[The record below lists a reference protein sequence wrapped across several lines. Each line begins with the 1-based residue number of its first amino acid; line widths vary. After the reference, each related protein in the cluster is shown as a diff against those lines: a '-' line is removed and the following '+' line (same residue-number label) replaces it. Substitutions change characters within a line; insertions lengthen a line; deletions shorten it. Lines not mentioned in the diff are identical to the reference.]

1 MINSKI
7 YFLFSI
13 GPVQEFIAAG
23 RKSRDLFSG
32 SLMLSYL
39 SAKALEAIKEHS
51 NAYGYIANTV
61 FPSLNDEKNYA
72 DSSVPNRFLFSFKNY
87 SLDKIAETAEAAEKA
102 IHCEFDKII
111 EHAKNKFAD
120 IYKNDNVWN
129 TYWDEQ
135 KNNFLEIYWAAMETN
150 EDYSR
155 IYNRLENLMGQRKA
169 LRNFNELNNG
179 NNEKGQPGLK
189 CSLIQNLS
197 AVHPTKEKPNDFWRN
212 VIDKYPHLIGDL
224 TGKEP
229 LSAIALAKRFFIDY
243 LIKNN
248 AVKDGSDKYPS
259 TTTIAV
265 STFNKAII
273 NNYAKISDEAKSN
286 IKEFVKAVR
295 ALQEAKYGPRGKISI
310 TNMPFL
316 IDKNTELKDYLKIEG
331 DFLFEEMVKNE
342 FKSNGHEI
350 DGKIKSVNET
360 AKQIIKEVKKIS
372 GKSISKYY
380 AIIYF
385 DGDKMGEKL
394 SSENVTT
401 ISENL
406 RRFSARNNNSDLTL
420 RNVYQVIEEDHIG
433 KVVYSGGDDVLA
445 FISLEDCLSAA
456 FALRKSFTGFMGP
469 GYEASA
475 GIAIAHHQTDLRQVL
490 NAARKAEEYAKNA
503 LGRNSLAIA
512 LMKRSGISTITGT
525 KWDLEKNNIDSIVE
539 FSEFIR
545 TGKIS
550 TGFIFDLIN
559 EIDGLS
565 VFEESVDAI
574 LPEIKRLLFRHSDK
588 KEFKKDVEKFYEDN
602 LRSLCCSVIKESKE
616 NPLNQLCGILEVAQ
630 FIGQGGD
637 R

>member
-1 MINSKI
+1 MNNSKI

-23 RKSRDLFSG
+23 RKTRDLFSG

-39 SAKALEAIKEHS
+39 SAKALEAVRKH
-51 NAYGYIANTV
+51 ANTNGYNAVAV
-61 FPSLNDEKNYA
+61 FPSLNEEENYA
-72 DSSVPNRFLFSFKNY
+72 DSSVPNRFLFSITEY
-87 SLDKIAETAEAAEKA
+87 SVDKITNTAEAAENA
-102 IHCEFDKII
+102 IHYEFDKIV
-111 EHAKNKFAD
+111 EHAKSKFATINERD
-120 IYKNDNVWN
+120 KVWA

-150 EDYSR
+150 EDYSM

-197 AVHPTKEKPNDFWRN
+197 VVHPTKEKPNDFWRD
-212 VIDKYPHLIGDL
+212 VVDKYPHLIGDL

-243 LIKNN
+243 LIKTN

-273 NNYAKISDEAKSN
+273 NNYPKISDDAKSN

-316 IDKNTELKDYLKIEG
+316 VDKNTELKDYLKIEG
-331 DFLFEEMVKNE
+331 DFLLEEMVKNE

-350 DGKIKSVNET
+350 EGKIKSVNET

-385 DGDKMGEKL
+385 
-394 SSENVTT
+394 
-401 ISENL
+401 
-406 RRFSARNNNSDLTL
+406 
-420 RNVYQVIEEDHIG
+420 
-433 KVVYSGGDDVLA
+433 
-445 FISLEDCLSAA
+445 
-456 FALRKSFTGFMGP
+456 
-469 GYEASA
+469 
-475 GIAIAHHQTDLRQVL
+475 
-490 NAARKAEEYAKNA
+490 
-503 LGRNSLAIA
+503 
-512 LMKRSGISTITGT
+512 
-525 KWDLEKNNIDSIVE
+525 
-539 FSEFIR
+539 
-545 TGKIS
+545 
-550 TGFIFDLIN
+550 
-559 EIDGLS
+559 
-565 VFEESVDAI
+565 
-574 LPEIKRLLFRHSDK
+574 
-588 KEFKKDVEKFYEDN
+588 
-602 LRSLCCSVIKESKE
+602 
-616 NPLNQLCGILEVAQ
+616 
-630 FIGQGGD
+630 
-637 R
+637 

>member
-1 MINSKI
+1 MNNSKI

-23 RKSRDLFSG
+23 RKTRDLFSG

-39 SAKALEAIKEHS
+39 SAKALDAVRKHANINGY
-51 NAYGYIANTV
+51 NAVAV
-61 FPSLNDEKNYA
+61 FPSVNEEKNYA
-72 DSSVPNRFLFSFKNY
+72 DSSVPNRFLFSITEY
-87 SLDKIAETAEAAEKA
+87 SVDKITNTAEAAENT
-102 IHCEFDKII
+102 IYYEFDRIV
-111 EHAKNKFAD
+111 EHAKRKFATINERD
-120 IYKNDNVWN
+120 KVWT

-150 EDYSR
+150 EDYSM
-155 IYNRLENLMGQRKA
+155 IYNRLENLMGQRKV

-197 AVHPTKEKPNDFWRN
+197 AVHPTKEKPNDFWRD

-243 LIKNN
+243 LSKNN
-248 AVKDGSDKYPS
+248 AVKDGIDKYPS

-273 NNYAKISDEAKSN
+273 NNYPKISDDAKSN

-295 ALQEAKYGPRGKISI
+295 ALQEAKYGPRGKINI

-342 FKSNGHEI
+342 FKSSGHEI
-350 DGKIKSVNET
+350 EGKIRSVNET

-372 GKSISKYY
+372 DRSISKYY

-406 RRFSARNNNSDLTL
+406 RRFSTRNNTSEPVL
-420 RNVYQVIEEDHIG
+420 RNVYQVIEEDHLG

-456 FALRKSFTGFMGP
+456 FALRKSFTGFMGT

-475 GIAIAHHQTDLRQVL
+475 GIAIAHHQTDLKQVL
-490 NAARKAEEYAKNA
+490 NAARKAEEYAKSD

-525 KWDLEKNNIDSIVE
+525 KWYYDEEKNNIDSIVE

-545 TGKIS
+545 NGKIS

-559 EIDGLS
+559 ELDGLS
-565 VFEESVDAI
+565 VFEESIDAI
-574 LPEIKRLLFRHSDK
+574 LPEIKRLLYRHSD
-588 KEFKKDVEKFYEDN
+588 KKDVEKFYEDK
-602 LRSLCCSVIKESKE
+602 LKSLCCSFIKEFKE

-630 FIGQGGD
+630 FIGQGGE